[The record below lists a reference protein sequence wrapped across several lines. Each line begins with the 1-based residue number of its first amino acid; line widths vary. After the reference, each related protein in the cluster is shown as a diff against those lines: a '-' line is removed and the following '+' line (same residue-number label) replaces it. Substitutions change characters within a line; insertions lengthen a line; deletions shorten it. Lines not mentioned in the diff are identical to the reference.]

1 MYLVYSLYVHRPIEI
16 KERVAW
22 NSLNQTRFTV
32 YPYVSKRSLYLVFFL
47 PSNQLPTLWV
57 LKKNRAWQPKKM
69 RLSHAHIP
77 LARSIKFISIT
88 WNWRAV
94 IISIVFNNEIRIEID
109 NNKYRLFIFQ
119 KVIFLIVMLRK
130 RCLLKISGLY
140 TFQYWTKAIIF
151 LFILWLV
158 SNK

>member
-1 MYLVYSLYVHRPIEI
+1 MKFLKSNWIYRVPMCWCLKKVSLF
-16 KERVAW
+16 
-22 NSLNQTRFTV
+22 SG
-32 YPYVSKRSLYLVFFL
+32 FL

-69 RLSHAHIP
+69 RLSHAHIL

-109 NNKYRLFIFQ
+109 INKYRLFIFQ
-119 KVIFLIVMLRK
+119 KMIFLIVMLRK

-140 TFQYWTKAIIF
+140 TFQYWSRAIIF

-158 SNK
+158 SNKQSPFGKWIALY